1 MQIALNGN
9 SSMPYPLL
17 LDVRLVRDIDGSD
30 GLIVVGDKLRRC
42 ELLSPQHWEIDPW
55 ETARDLRRLLT
66 YLFL

>member
-17 LDVRLVRDIDGSD
+17 LDVRLVRDIDGYD
-30 GLIVVGDKLRRC
+30 GLIVVGDKLR
-42 ELLSPQHWEIDPW
+42 SPRHWEVDPW
-55 ETARDLRRLLT
+55 DTARDLRRLLT

>member
-17 LDVRLVRDIDGSD
+17 LDVRLVRDIDGYD
-30 GLIVVGDKLRRC
+30 GLIVGGDKLR
-42 ELLSPQHWEIDPW
+42 SPRHWEVDPRD
-55 ETARDLRRLLT
+55 TARDLRRLLT